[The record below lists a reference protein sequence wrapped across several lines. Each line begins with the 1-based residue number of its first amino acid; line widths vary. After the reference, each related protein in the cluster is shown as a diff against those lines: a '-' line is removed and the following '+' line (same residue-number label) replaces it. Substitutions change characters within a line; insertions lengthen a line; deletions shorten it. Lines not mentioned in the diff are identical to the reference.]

1 MDPKFK
7 EILDSLPDKPPR
19 SRLQPYRELIGELRR
34 RGRTFQDIAH
44 ILAEKC
50 QVQVTA
56 SGVHDFVRKRFQAK
70 RRLGKR
76 SNPRKDERSVFSAI
90 PRIKTATP
98 DSAVA
103 PTPGD
108 GVARKIA
115 ALKARKPKAKPT
127 SEPFHF
133 DVNEPLR
140 LKKADKRK
148 SD

>member
-19 SRLQPYRELIGELRR
+19 SRLQPYGGLIAELRR

-56 SGVHDFVRKRFQAK
+56 SGIHAFVRTRSQAK
-70 RRLGKR
+70 RRSR
-76 SNPRKDERSVFSAI
+76 TRRNSRKDERMVVSAL

-98 DSAVA
+98 ESAVA

-108 GVARKIA
+108 EVARKIA
-115 ALKARKPKAKPT
+115 ALKARRPDAGPT
-127 SEPFHF
+127 SERFHF

-140 LKKADKRK
+140 LKKDEKRK
-148 SD
+148 SE